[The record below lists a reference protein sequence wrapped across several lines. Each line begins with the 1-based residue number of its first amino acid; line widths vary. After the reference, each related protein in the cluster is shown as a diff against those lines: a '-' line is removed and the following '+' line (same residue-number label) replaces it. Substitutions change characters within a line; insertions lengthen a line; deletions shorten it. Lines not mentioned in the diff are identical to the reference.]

1 MYMSYEN
8 FQKRRLMSSYF
19 SVVFSVFLVLFLLG
33 LLSFFSLNS
42 TKISNKIKENIVMSV
57 YFKETATDSILT
69 NFEKELKE
77 LKLIKTD
84 SLISKEVA
92 AERHKKAIGED
103 FMKFIGFNPL
113 QDSYDIY
120 FDGNAVNTIKL
131 RDFEVKFKQNPYVDD
146 VVYDQNLINIVNN
159 KFKKISFYLLI
170 ITLILGIISALLINS
185 SMRLSI
191 YAQRFTIKTMQMV
204 GATKSFIR
212 KPFVLKSVKFGLIS
226 AALAIIA
233 LLSVF
238 IYIDYIY
245 PDFNIFQD
253 YFFIGVV
260 IVEIILIGI
269 FIPWISTFIA
279 TQNYLNLKTDFLY

>member
-1 MYMSYEN
+1 MSYDN
-8 FQKRRLMSSYF
+8 FQKRRLISSYF

-57 YFKETATDSILT
+57 YFKENTSDSIVQA
-69 NFEKELKE
+69 FGKELKSNPM
-77 LKLIKTD
+77 IKTD
-84 SLISKEVA
+84 SLIPKSVA
-92 AERHKKAIGED
+92 AERHKKSIGED

-120 FDGNAVNTIKL
+120 FDGNAVNNLKL
-131 RDFEVKFKQNPYVDD
+131 RDFEIIFKKNPNVND
-146 VVYDQNLINIVNN
+146 VVYDKNLIKLVNKNIT
-159 KFKKISFYLLI
+159 KISFYLLI
-170 ITLILGIISALLINS
+170 ITVVLGVISALLINS

-212 KPFVLKSVKFGLIS
+212 KPFIFKSIKLGLIS
-226 AALAIIA
+226 ASLAIIA

-238 IYIDYIY
+238 YYIEVVF

-253 YFFIGVV
+253 YLFIG
-260 IVEIILIGI
+260 IVLLEILFLGI

>member
-1 MYMSYEN
+1 MSYEK

-19 SVVFSVFLVLFLLG
+19 SVIFSVFLVLFMLG

-42 TKISNKIKENIVMSV
+42 TKISNRVKENIVMSV
-57 YFKETATDSILT
+57 YFKENATDSILQAFGT
-69 NFEKELKE
+69 ELK
-77 LKLIKTD
+77 KNSLIKFD
-84 SLISKEVA
+84 SLIPKAIA
-92 AERHKKAIGED
+92 AERHKKEIGED

-120 FDGNAVNTIKL
+120 FDGKAVNNLKL
-131 RDFEVKFKQNPYVDD
+131 RDFEVSFKKNEYVND
-146 VVYDQNLINIVNN
+146 VVYDKNLINNVNKN
-159 KFKKISFYLLI
+159 ISKITFYLLI
-170 ITLILGIISALLINS
+170 ITVVLAIISALLINS

-212 KPFVLKSVKFGLIS
+212 KPFIFKSIKLGLIS
-226 AALAIIA
+226 AFIAIIA

-238 IYIDYIY
+238 YYIDVVF
-245 PDFNIFQD
+245 PSFNIFQD
-253 YFFIGVV
+253 YLLIGFV
-260 IVEIILIGI
+260 IIEILFLGI

>member
-1 MYMSYEN
+1 MSYEN

-33 LLSFFSLNS
+33 LLSFLSFNS
-42 TKISNKIKENIVMSV
+42 TKLSNKIKENIVMSV
-57 YFKETATDSILT
+57 YFKENATDSVLKS
-69 NFEKELKE
+69 FGAELKNNS
-77 LKLIKTD
+77 LIKFD
-84 SLISKEVA
+84 SLIPKSVA

-103 FMKFIGFNPL
+103 FMKFIGLNPL

-120 FDGNAVNTIKL
+120 FDGKAVNNNQL
-131 RDFEVKFKQNPYVDD
+131 RDFEVTFKKNTYVND
-146 VVYDQNLINIVNN
+146 VVYDKNLINIVNKN
-159 KFKKISFYLLI
+159 IKNITFYLLI
-170 ITLILGIISALLINS
+170 ITFVLGIISALLINS

-212 KPFVLKSVKFGLIS
+212 KPFIYKSIKLGLVS
-226 AALAIIA
+226 ASLAIIA
-233 LLSVF
+233 LLSIF
-238 IYIDYIY
+238 YYIDVAF
-245 PDFNIFQD
+245 PKFNIFQD
-253 YFFIGVV
+253 YLYIGFVLLEV
-260 IVEIILIGI
+260 LFLGI

>member
-1 MYMSYEN
+1 MSYEN

-42 TKISNKIKENIVMSV
+42 TKISNKVKENIVMSV
-57 YFKETATDSILT
+57 YFKETASDSVLS
-69 NFEKELKE
+69 NFEKELKQI
-77 LKLIKTD
+77 KLIKTD

-131 RDFEVKFKQNPYVDD
+131 RDFEVKFKQNPNVDD

-159 KFKKISFYLLI
+159 KFKKVSFYLLI
-170 ITLILGIISALLINS
+170 ITIILGVISALLINS

-212 KPFVLKSVKFGLIS
+212 KPFILKSIKFGLIS
-226 AALAIIA
+226 VSLAIIA

-238 IYIDYIY
+238 FYIDYIY
-245 PDFNIFQD
+245 PEFYIFQD
-253 YFFIGVV
+253 YFFIGIVF
-260 IVEIILIGI
+260 VEILLIGI

-279 TQNYLNLKTDFLY
+279 TQNYLNLKTDVLY

>member
-1 MYMSYEN
+1 MSFEK

-19 SVVFSVFLVLFLLG
+19 TVIFSVFLVLFMLG

-42 TKISNKIKENIVMSV
+42 TKISNRVKENIVMSV
-57 YFKETATDSILT
+57 YFKENATDSILQA
-69 NFEKELKE
+69 FGAELK
-77 LKLIKTD
+77 KNSLIKFD
-84 SLISKEVA
+84 SLIPKAIA

-113 QDSYDIY
+113 QDSYDVY
-120 FDGNAVNTIKL
+120 FDGKAVNNLKL
-131 RDFEVKFKQNPYVDD
+131 RNFEVSFKKNEYVSD
-146 VVYDQNLINIVNN
+146 VVYDKNLINIVNKN
-159 KFKKISFYLLI
+159 ISKITFYLLI
-170 ITLILGIISALLINS
+170 ITVVLAIISALLINS

-212 KPFVLKSVKFGLIS
+212 KPFIFKSIKLGLIS
-226 AALAIIA
+226 AFIAIIT

-238 IYIDYIY
+238 YYIDVVF
-245 PDFNIFQD
+245 PSFNIFQD
-253 YFFIGVV
+253 YLLIGFV
-260 IVEIILIGI
+260 ILEILFLGI

>member
-1 MYMSYEN
+1 MSYDN
-8 FQKRRLMSSYF
+8 FQKRRLLSSYF

-57 YFKETATDSILT
+57 YFKENTSNSIVQA
-69 NFEKELKE
+69 FGKDLKSNPM
-77 LKLIKTD
+77 IKTD
-84 SLISKEVA
+84 SLIPKSVA
-92 AERHKKAIGED
+92 AERHKKSIGED

-120 FDGNAVNTIKL
+120 FDGNAVNNIKL
-131 RDFEVKFKQNPYVDD
+131 RDFEVKFKKNPNVND
-146 VVYDQNLINIVNN
+146 VVYDKNLIKLVNKNIT
-159 KFKKISFYLLI
+159 KISFYLLI
-170 ITLILGIISALLINS
+170 ITVVLGVISALLINS

-212 KPFVLKSVKFGLIS
+212 KPFIFKSIKLGLVS
-226 AALAIIA
+226 ASLAIIA

-238 IYIDYIY
+238 YYIEVVF

-253 YFFIGVV
+253 YLFIG
-260 IVEIILIGI
+260 IVLLEILFLGI

>member
-1 MYMSYEN
+1 MSYEN

-42 TKISNKIKENIVMSV
+42 TKISNKVKENIVMSV
-57 YFKETATDSILT
+57 YFKETASDSVLS
-69 NFEKELKE
+69 NFEKELKQ

-159 KFKKISFYLLI
+159 KFKKVSFYLLI
-170 ITLILGIISALLINS
+170 ITIILGVISALLINS

-212 KPFVLKSVKFGLIS
+212 KPFILKSIKFGLIS
-226 AALAIIA
+226 VSLAIIA

-238 IYIDYIY
+238 FYIDYIY
-245 PDFNIFQD
+245 PEFNIFQD
-253 YFFIGVV
+253 YFFIGIVF
-260 IVEIILIGI
+260 VEILLIGI

-279 TQNYLNLKTDFLY
+279 TQNYLNLKTDVLY

>member
-1 MYMSYEN
+1 MSYDN
-8 FQKRRLMSSYF
+8 FQKRRLLSSYF

-33 LLSFFSLNS
+33 LLSFFSLNP

-57 YFKETATDSILT
+57 YFKENTSDSIVQA
-69 NFEKELKE
+69 FGKDLKSNPM
-77 LKLIKTD
+77 IKTD
-84 SLISKEVA
+84 SLIPKSVA
-92 AERHKKAIGED
+92 AERHKKSIGED

-120 FDGNAVNTIKL
+120 FDGNAVNNIKL
-131 RDFEVKFKQNPYVDD
+131 RDFELKFKKNSNVND
-146 VVYDQNLINIVNN
+146 VVYDKNLINLVNKN
-159 KFKKISFYLLI
+159 ITKISFYLLI
-170 ITLILGIISALLINS
+170 ITIVLGVISALLINS

-212 KPFVLKSVKFGLIS
+212 KPFILKSIKLGLIS
-226 AALAIIA
+226 ASLAIIT

-238 IYIDYIY
+238 YYIDVVF

-253 YFFIGVV
+253 YLFIG
-260 IVEIILIGI
+260 IVLLEILFLGI

>member
-1 MYMSYEN
+1 MSYEK

-42 TKISNKIKENIVMSV
+42 NKISNKIKESIVMSV
-57 YFKETATDSILT
+57 YFKENTSDSII
-69 NFEKELKE
+69 NAFGEEIRKN
-77 LKLIKTD
+77 KLIKTD
-84 SLISKEVA
+84 SLITKTVA
-92 AERHKKAIGED
+92 AERHKKTIGED

-120 FDGNAVNTIKL
+120 FDGNAVNSIKL
-131 RDFEVKFKQNPYVDD
+131 RDFEINFKKNEYVND
-146 VVYDQNLINIVNN
+146 VVYDKNLIDLVNKNIT
-159 KFKKISFYLLI
+159 KISFYLLI
-170 ITLILGIISALLINS
+170 LTVVLGVISALLINS

-212 KPFVLKSVKFGLIS
+212 KPFIIKSIKFGLIS
-226 AALAIIA
+226 AFLAIIA

-238 IYIDYIY
+238 YYIDIIF
-245 PDFNIFQD
+245 PTFNIFQD
-253 YFFIGVV
+253 Y
-260 IVEIILIGI
+260 ILIGFVFI
-269 FIPWISTFIA
+269 GLLIIGVLIPWISTFFA

>member
-1 MYMSYEN
+1 MSYEN
-8 FQKRRLMSSYF
+8 FQKRRLLSSYF

-69 NFEKELKE
+69 EFQKELKNIS
-77 LKLIKTD
+77 LIKTD

-131 RDFEVKFKQNPYVDD
+131 RDFEVRFKKNPFVDD
-146 VVYDQNLINIVNN
+146 VVYDQNLINVVNN
-159 KFKKISFYLLI
+159 KFKKVSFYLLI
-170 ITLILGIISALLINS
+170 ITVILGVISALLINS

-212 KPFVLKSVKFGLIS
+212 KPFILKSIKFGLIS
-226 AALAIIA
+226 VLLATIA

-238 IYIDYIY
+238 YYIDVIY
-245 PDFNIFQD
+245 PEFKIFQD
-253 YFFIGVV
+253 YLFIG
-260 IVEIILIGI
+260 IVLIEILLIGI

>member
-1 MYMSYEN
+1 MSYEN

-42 TKISNKIKENIVMSV
+42 TKISNKVKENIVMSV
-57 YFKETATDSILT
+57 YFKETASDSVLS
-69 NFEKELKE
+69 NFEKELKQI
-77 LKLIKTD
+77 KLIKTD

-159 KFKKISFYLLI
+159 KFKKVSFYLLI
-170 ITLILGIISALLINS
+170 ITIILGVISALLINS

-212 KPFVLKSVKFGLIS
+212 KPFILKSIKFGLIS
-226 AALAIIA
+226 VSLAIIA

-238 IYIDYIY
+238 FYIDYIY
-245 PDFNIFQD
+245 PEFNIFQD
-253 YFFIGVV
+253 YFFIGIVF
-260 IVEIILIGI
+260 VEILLIGI

-279 TQNYLNLKTDFLY
+279 TQNYLNLKTDVLY

>member
-1 MYMSYEN
+1 MSYEK

-19 SVVFSVFLVLFLLG
+19 SVIFSVFLVLFMLG

-42 TKISNKIKENIVMSV
+42 TKISNRVKENIVMSV
-57 YFKETATDSILT
+57 YFKENATDSILQAFGT
-69 NFEKELKE
+69 ELK
-77 LKLIKTD
+77 KNSLIKYD
-84 SLISKEVA
+84 SLIPKAIA

-120 FDGNAVNTIKL
+120 FDGKAVNNLKL
-131 RDFEVKFKQNPYVDD
+131 RDFEVSFKKNEYVND
-146 VVYDQNLINIVNN
+146 VVYDKNLINIVNKN
-159 KFKKISFYLLI
+159 ISKITFYLLI
-170 ITLILGIISALLINS
+170 ITVVLAVISALLINS

-212 KPFVLKSVKFGLIS
+212 KPFIFKSIKLGLIS
-226 AALAIIA
+226 AFIAIIA

-238 IYIDYIY
+238 YYIDVVF
-245 PDFNIFQD
+245 PSFNIFQD
-253 YFFIGVV
+253 YLLIGFV
-260 IVEIILIGI
+260 ILEILFLGI
-269 FIPWISTFIA
+269 FIPCISTFIA

>member
-1 MYMSYEN
+1 MSYEN

-42 TKISNKIKENIVMSV
+42 TKISNKVKENIVMSV
-57 YFKETATDSILT
+57 YFKETASDSVLS
-69 NFEKELKE
+69 NFEKELKQI
-77 LKLIKTD
+77 KLIKTD

-159 KFKKISFYLLI
+159 KFKKVSFYLLI
-170 ITLILGIISALLINS
+170 ITIILGIISALLINS

-212 KPFVLKSVKFGLIS
+212 KPFILKSIKFGLIS
-226 AALAIIA
+226 VSLAIIA

-238 IYIDYIY
+238 FYIDYIY
-245 PDFNIFQD
+245 PEFNIFQD
-253 YFFIGVV
+253 YFFIGIVF
-260 IVEIILIGI
+260 VEILLIGI

-279 TQNYLNLKTDFLY
+279 TQNYLNLKTDVLY

>member
-1 MYMSYEN
+1 MSYEN

-42 TKISNKIKENIVMSV
+42 TKISNKVKENIVMSV
-57 YFKETATDSILT
+57 YFKETASDSVLS
-69 NFEKELKE
+69 NFEKELKQI
-77 LKLIKTD
+77 KLIKTD

-131 RDFEVKFKQNPYVDD
+131 RDFEVKFKQNPNVDH

-159 KFKKISFYLLI
+159 KFKKVSFYLLI
-170 ITLILGIISALLINS
+170 ITIILGVISALLINS

-212 KPFVLKSVKFGLIS
+212 KPFILKSIKFGLIS
-226 AALAIIA
+226 VSLAIIA

-238 IYIDYIY
+238 FYIDYIY
-245 PDFNIFQD
+245 PEFNIFQD
-253 YFFIGVV
+253 YFFIGIVF
-260 IVEIILIGI
+260 VEILLIGI

-279 TQNYLNLKTDFLY
+279 TQNYLNLKTDVLY

>member
-1 MYMSYEN
+1 MSYEN

-42 TKISNKIKENIVMSV
+42 TKISNKVKENIVMSV
-57 YFKETATDSILT
+57 YFKETASDSVLS
-69 NFEKELKE
+69 NFEKELKQI
-77 LKLIKTD
+77 KLIKTD

-131 RDFEVKFKQNPYVDD
+131 RDFEVKFKQNPNVDD

-159 KFKKISFYLLI
+159 KFKKVSFYLLI
-170 ITLILGIISALLINS
+170 ITIILGVISALLINS

-212 KPFVLKSVKFGLIS
+212 KPFILKSIKFGLIS
-226 AALAIIA
+226 VSLAIIA

-238 IYIDYIY
+238 FYIDYIY
-245 PDFNIFQD
+245 PEFNIFQD
-253 YFFIGVV
+253 YFFIGIVF
-260 IVEIILIGI
+260 VEILLIGI

-279 TQNYLNLKTDFLY
+279 TQNYLNLKTDVLY

>member
-1 MYMSYEN
+1 MSYEN
-8 FQKRRLMSSYF
+8 FQKRRLLSSYF

-57 YFKETATDSILT
+57 YFDENTPDSVVQA
-69 NFEKELKE
+69 FGKELKANSM
-77 LKLIKTD
+77 IKTD
-84 SLISKEVA
+84 SLIPKALA
-92 AERHKKAIGED
+92 AERHKEAIGED

-120 FDGNAVNTIKL
+120 FDGNAVNNIKL
-131 RDFEVKFKQNPYVDD
+131 RDFEILFKKNVYVND
-146 VVYDQNLINIVNN
+146 VVYDKNLINLVNKN
-159 KFKKISFYLLI
+159 ISKISFYLLVLTI
-170 ITLILGIISALLINS
+170 VLGIISALLINS

-212 KPFVLKSVKFGLIS
+212 KPFILKSIKFGLIS
-226 AALAIIA
+226 AMLAIIA
-233 LLSVF
+233 LISVF
-238 IYIDYIY
+238 YYIDVVF
-245 PDFNIFQD
+245 PEFDVFQD
-253 YFFIGVV
+253 YIFIG
-260 IVEIILIGI
+260 IVLLEVLFLGI
-269 FIPWISTFIA
+269 FIPWISTFVA

>member
-1 MYMSYEN
+1 MSYEN

-42 TKISNKIKENIVMSV
+42 TKISNKVKENIVMSV
-57 YFKETATDSILT
+57 YFKETTSDSVLS
-69 NFEKELKE
+69 NFEKELKQ

-159 KFKKISFYLLI
+159 KFKKVSFYLLI
-170 ITLILGIISALLINS
+170 ITIILGVISALLINS

-212 KPFVLKSVKFGLIS
+212 KPFILKSIKFGLIS
-226 AALAIIA
+226 VSLAIIA

-238 IYIDYIY
+238 FYIDYIY
-245 PDFNIFQD
+245 PEFNIFQD
-253 YFFIGVV
+253 YFFIGIVF
-260 IVEIILIGI
+260 VEILLIGI

-279 TQNYLNLKTDFLY
+279 TQNYLNLKTDVLY